1 MVNPAEMLYLQHR
14 AEKVLN
20 KVDKAVGNIKE
31 MVIALS
37 EQGRALEDIVRRVQ
51 IAPQFALKCVN
62 RSYVMKVWAD
72 YQNGRDKA

>member
-1 MVNPAEMLYLQHR
+1 MVNPAEMLYLQRR

-20 KVDKAVGNIKE
+20 RVDKAVGTIKE
-31 MVIALS
+31 MVVALA

-51 IAPQFALKCVN
+51 IAPQFALKYVS
-62 RSYVMKVWAD
+62 RSYVMKVWAN